1 MRAYGQ
7 VKGRN
12 YGYGQPFPPSDG
24 ERLRGKGC
32 GPTLREQHDD
42 SRSIAALR
50 SRRAGRRPIA

>member
-12 YGYGQPFPPSDG
+12 YGNGQPVTPGGG

-32 GPTLREQHDD
+32 GLTLREQHEEAK
-42 SRSIAALR
+42 RLAALR
-50 SRRAGRRPIA
+50 RRRAGRRAIS